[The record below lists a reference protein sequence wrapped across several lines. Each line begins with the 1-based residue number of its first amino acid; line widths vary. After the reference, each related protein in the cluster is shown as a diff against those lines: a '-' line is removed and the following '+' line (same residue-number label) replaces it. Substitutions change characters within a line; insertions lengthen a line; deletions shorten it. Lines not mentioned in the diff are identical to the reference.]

1 MSNIFL
7 RYYNFNIN
15 FREILIVFK
24 LQIYIHNKM
33 YNNQANME
41 QPLQQQGPGYQEKHF
56 HAMDGCCMLV
66 TALITLLGGIAV
78 IAIGSAIDNGRQ
90 AAWAAPLGAVLI
102 ITSIIMMTGL
112 MTIAP
117 NCGVVI
123 MFCGKYLGTIR
134 DNGLFYVCPFYA
146 KHHLSFRSMIFE
158 TDILKVND
166 LKGNPIQIGAVVIW
180 KIDNSAKS
188 MFDVADLNGFVR
200 SQSETAVRKLAST
213 YPYDHIEERDVSLK
227 DGGEEINKQ
236 LVNELQYRLNKAG
249 VVVEEAKLNRLN
261 YSEEIAQVMLRRQQA
276 EAIIS
281 ARQKIINGAVG
292 IVAMALD
299 TLKKNNICELNKEE
313 SARLTSNLLIVLCS
327 ESQVNPIVNAGS

>member
-1 MSNIFL
+1 MIF
-7 RYYNFNIN
+7 
-15 FREILIVFK
+15 
-24 LQIYIHNKM
+24 
-33 YNNQANME
+33 
-41 QPLQQQGPGYQEKHF
+41 
-56 HAMDGCCMLV
+56 
-66 TALITLLGGIAV
+66 
-78 IAIGSAIDNGRQ
+78 
-90 AAWAAPLGAVLI
+90 AAF
-102 ITSIIMMTGL
+102 IMMTGL
-112 MTIAP
+112 TTIAP
-117 NCGVVI
+117 NNGMVI

-134 DNGLFYVCPFYA
+134 DNGLFFVCPFYSRSRV
-146 KHHLSFRSMIFE
+146 SFRLNIFE

-180 KIDNSAKS
+180 KIENSAKS
-188 MFDVADLNGFVR
+188 MFDVQDLYGFVR

-227 DGGEEINKQ
+227 DGGEEINRQ
-236 LVNELQYRLNKAG
+236 LVNELQYRLVKAG
-249 VVVEEAKLNRLN
+249 VVIEEAKLNRLN

-299 TLKKNNICELNKEE
+299 TLKNNNICELTKEE
-313 SARLTSNLLIVLCS
+313 RAKLTSNLLVVLCS

>member
-1 MSNIFL
+1 MIF
-7 RYYNFNIN
+7 
-15 FREILIVFK
+15 
-24 LQIYIHNKM
+24 
-33 YNNQANME
+33 A
-41 QPLQQQGPGYQEKHF
+41 
-56 HAMDGCCMLV
+56 
-66 TALITLLGGIAV
+66 GIA
-78 IAIGSAIDNGRQ
+78 IIIMGASLDRGYQ
-90 AAWAAPLGAVLI
+90 AAWTIPIGSIMIFAAF
-102 ITSIIMMTGL
+102 IMMTGL
-112 MTIAP
+112 TTIAP
-117 NCGVVI
+117 NNGMVI

-134 DNGLFYVCPFYA
+134 DNGLFFVCPFYSRSRV
-146 KHHLSFRSMIFE
+146 SFRLNIFE

-180 KIDNSAKS
+180 KIENSAKS
-188 MFDVADLNGFVR
+188 MFDVQDLYGFVR

-227 DGGEEINKQ
+227 DGGEEINRQ
-236 LVNELQYRLNKAG
+236 LVNELQYRLVKAG
-249 VVVEEAKLNRLN
+249 VVIEEAKLNRLN

-299 TLKKNNICELNKEE
+299 TLKNNNICELTKEE
-313 SARLTSNLLIVLCS
+313 RAKLTSNLLVVLCS